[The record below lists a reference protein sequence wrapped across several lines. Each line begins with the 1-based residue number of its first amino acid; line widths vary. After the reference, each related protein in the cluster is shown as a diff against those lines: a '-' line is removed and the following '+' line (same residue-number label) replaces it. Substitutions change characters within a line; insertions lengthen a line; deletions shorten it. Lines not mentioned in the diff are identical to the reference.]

1 MFGKKHDEALFGALH
16 HMQNDFAREDTD
28 SIPVEIID

>member
-1 MFGKKHDEALFGALH
+1 MFGKKYDEALFGALH

-28 SIPVEIID
+28 LIPVEIID